1 VNLRPPLTIV
11 SLEDIELSRR
21 EGFGA
26 APEDAPIAL
35 MCESLAMPTDDQIEI
50 QIDLL
55 ETERES
61 LREREGNADPTLER
75 DASRLEEI
83 RIDLE
88 RLWDLLRQRRAL
100 READQDPDLASER
113 SAETVEKYW
122 Q

>member
-1 VNLRPPLTIV
+1 
-11 SLEDIELSRR
+11 
-21 EGFGA
+21 
-26 APEDAPIAL
+26 

-61 LREREGNADPTLER
+61 LREREGSADPTLEH

-100 READQDPDLASER
+100 READQNPDLASER